1 MWRQCSSVSEAVVMA
16 VSGGAEPPLSPD
28 SPPALP
34 VVYERDPRLHDC
46 ALLLQNYVQAQQQ
59 QISILERSLADMAR
73 NFGQREQALLGQIRD
88 LTHQLSRL
96 AAEKVGPWE
105 MRKG

>member
-1 MWRQCSSVSEAVVMA
+1 MA
-16 VSGGAEPPLSPD
+16 GGAEPPGSPD

-46 ALLLQNYVQAQQQ
+46 AVLLQNYVQAQQQ

-73 NFGQREQALLGQIRD
+73 NFGRREQALLGQVRE
-88 LTHQLSRL
+88 LTRQLGRILS
-96 AAEKVGPWE
+96 EKVSPSGQGRSEQPVSV
-105 MRKG
+105 MAAS